1 MNPKK
6 RYRRFLLWCLGLDL
20 LVIGILGI
28 RYLNLK
34 IPDEI
39 HVEKGKDQDVSA
51 MLARPFV
58 TFEDTVPVSG
68 DGAYFLPCRLFGLI
82 PFKDVKV
89 IPAESTSLLVSGS
102 TVGMYMKTEGV
113 LIIDTGEI
121 LSRDGKQITPAEDL
135 VKPGDY
141 IVAFNQQKVSCKKEL
156 IKDLKKTDGKEV
168 SLTLNRQGKK
178 IKVSLMPVE
187 DQTGDY
193 KLGIWVRD
201 DTQGIGTL
209 TYVDQ
214 NGNYGALGHGISD
227 IDTAQLLN
235 IRNGA
240 LYKARILAINK
251 GSKGNPGE
259 LAGYIC
265 YDDRNILGTI
275 EANSRNGIYGQFT
288 GIADDAITL
297 KKMPA
302 AYKQEVKIG
311 TATIL
316 CSTDGEVKEYDAEI
330 RKIDLNHE
338 DTNKS
343 FVIKVTD
350 KELLEATGGIVQGL
364 SGSPVIQ
371 NGKIIGAVTHV
382 FVQDASSGYGIFIE
396 NMLKNTERLF

>member
-39 HVEKGKDQDVSA
+39 HVEKGKDQNVSA

-156 IKDLKKTDGKEV
+156 IKDLKKTDRKEV

-209 TYVDQ
+209 TYVDAA
-214 NGNYGALGHGISD
+214 GNYGALGHGISD
-227 IDTAQLLN
+227 VDTGELLS
-235 IRNGA
+235 ITGGS
-240 LYKARILAINK
+240 LYKTQILGIQK

-259 LAGYIC
+259 LSGLIRY
-265 YDDRNILGTI
+265 NVGNVLGSITKNT
-275 EANSRNGIYGQFT
+275 ANGIYGKYQSLGGD
-288 GIADDAITL
+288 GIAL
-297 KKMPA
+297 KEMKIG
-302 AYKQEVKIG
+302 YKQEMETGPASV
-311 TATIL
+311 L
-316 CSTDGEVKEYDAEI
+316 CSVNGQVKEYAAEI
-330 RKIDLNHE
+330 TKIDMNHQ
-338 DTNKS
+338 DSNKS
-343 FVIKVTD
+343 FVIHVTD
-350 KELLEATGGIVQGL
+350 PKLLAATGGIVQGM

-371 NGKIIGAVTHV
+371 NKKIVGAVTHV

-396 NMLKNTERLF
+396 NMLVEKG